1 MSASGGANTTVNP
14 SKDAEQDKKSDD
26 SDKKSESSDETS
38 DEDAAAPSEDPV
50 NEEPASEEY
59 AYEEPAHAE
68 PAYEEPAHADTT
80 VSDAV
85 VEIPE
90 IPAESAGSDQTPNAT
105 VTERAGADDPDNDS
119 HAAAQR
125 SYESPLQSAPEA
137 TKPDIPDAEAGEEP
151 ALLET
156 ESATAPVTTIR
167 TEPVLTPVS
176 VTEPVEVAAAAPAGE
191 VPDLMAGVL
200 AWVGLGPVTAD
211 APALPPVEA
220 PALWGLLEFARRQ
233 EQQTLSNRAPTI
245 AYDPTANVELADG
258 TIVGDLRAV
267 DPDGDAL
274 TFTVTQKP
282 EHGTVVVHRDGT
294 FTYTPDA
301 EFARYESD
309 TFTIDISDGLA
320 TRVSDPADSLKVT
333 LHRPPQLY
341 DPLAGADDIDPSPD
355 VKVFPKVV
363 DTVDVGDPNEMAVSP
378 DGTRLYVTNA
388 GLFSGNTVTVIDTAS
403 NSVVATITVGNNP
416 REVVVSPDGGTAY
429 VANAGDG
436 TVSVIDTTTNTVTT
450 TISVGVVPDG
460 LAVSPDGDTLYVTQN
475 DGTVSVIDT
484 TDNNS
489 VTTIAVGQ
497 NSHNLAVS
505 PDGGTVYV
513 TNTDDDTVSVIDLG
527 TNSVTTIAVGD
538 DPLGIAVT
546 PDGARVYVTNAN
558 DDTVSVIDTATNS
571 VTTIAVGDFPEEV
584 TVSADGAYAYVV
596 NGSDGTVSVIDTA
609 TNVVIGTIAVGS
621 SPSGVAVSPDGDT
634 LYVANHGDDT
644 VSVIDLSAL

>member
-1 MSASGGANTTVNP
+1 MNP
-14 SKDAEQDKKSDD
+14 SKDAEQNED
-26 SDKKSESSDETS
+26 SDRKSEDSGKKSEDSDEKS
-38 DEDAAAPSEDPV
+38 DEDTAESSDSEGPAGEEAA
-50 NEEPASEEY
+50 NEETAVNQSIVEDVEFP
-59 AYEEPAHAE
+59 AE
-68 PAYEEPAHADTT
+68 PEP
-80 VSDAV
+80 V
-85 VEIPE
+85 
-90 IPAESAGSDQTPNAT
+90 GSDQTPSV
-105 VTERAGADDPDNDS
+105 VTDRVNTEDPGNDNR
-119 HAAAQR
+119 AAAR
-125 SYESPLQSAPEA
+125 PTYESPVQSAPES
-137 TKPDIPDAEAGEEP
+137 TKLEDSDVEVNEDP
-151 ALLET
+151 ALREA
-156 ESATAPVTTIR
+156 ESAVTVPVTAISTVPD
-167 TEPVLTPVS
+167 TMPVS
-176 VTEPVEVAAAAPAGE
+176 VAEPVEVVAAPVDE

-200 AWVGLGPVTAD
+200 AWVGLGPVSAD